1 MAYNTKD
8 GKKKYENIEHGK
20 AYDRSHMPVA
30 KRNPLKPDGMPGEPL
45 GGSKGGAEPTEGAPG
60 GEQPIEQVVQEHGP
74 AHHTEIH
81 SGGMDGMGGGDIM
94 TRWFLKGAITLFR
107 TTNQA
112 TSILRRGTTELSPH
126 ALAQSNGRRWQN
138 GPRRT
143 GWGRKR
149 HGSNANARRRMRGE
163 ELRFGPFLFFPP
175 TPILKTNFWN
185 FLKRQRFLFP
195 VVGFLGG

>member
-1 MAYNTKD
+1 MAYSTKD

-81 SGGMDGMGGGDIM
+81 SGGMDGMGGGGM
-94 TRWFLKGAITLFR
+94 GAGGAEGTHHVVSHHQSGHVHTSKGHDLNSAHMHSHKAMGGDG
-107 TTNQA
+107 NM
-112 TSILRRGTTELSPH
+112 GH
-126 ALAQSNGRRWQN
+126 AEPDGDEGGMEAM
-138 GPRRT
+138 PM
-143 GWGRKR
+143 
-149 HGSNANARRRMRGE
+149 HEGE
-163 ELRFGPFLFFPP
+163 
-175 TPILKTNFWN
+175 
-185 FLKRQRFLFP
+185 
-195 VVGFLGG
+195 